1 MKDNKG
7 MGFAIAMVMRHK
19 R

>member
-7 MGFAIAMVMRHK
+7 MEFAIAMVMRHK